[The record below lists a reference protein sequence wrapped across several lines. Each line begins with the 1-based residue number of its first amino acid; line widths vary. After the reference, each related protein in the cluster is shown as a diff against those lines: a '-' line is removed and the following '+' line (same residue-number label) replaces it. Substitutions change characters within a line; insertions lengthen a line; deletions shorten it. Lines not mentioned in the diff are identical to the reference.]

1 MKYVEKSII
10 EILKDT
16 RFSQFTGF
24 CLNDVGS
31 LLYSDYKNGFNR
43 QESAEMI
50 SEQLPSLT
58 ANMKLMT
65 DTGNFRVIKNVSF
78 ISHLPTSASQSRS
91 AYVSVPFLQLV
102 LHGIVGYSGEPLNFS
117 ENAKTSFLRA
127 PLMSG
132 RIRTP
137 MQTKRISPTRTAR
150 IQSESITKTG

>member
-1 MKYVEKSII
+1 MKYVERSII
-10 EILKDT
+10 EILRDT

-65 DTGNFRVIKNVSF
+65 DNGNFRVIKNVSF

-117 ENAKTSFLRA
+117 ENAKPRSCAASNTVQV

-132 RIRTP
+132 HILTP
-137 MQTKRISPTRTAR
+137 MRTK
-150 IQSESITKTG
+150 E

>member
-1 MKYVEKSII
+1 
-10 EILKDT
+10 
-16 RFSQFTGF
+16 
-24 CLNDVGS
+24 
-31 LLYSDYKNGFNR
+31 
-43 QESAEMI
+43 MI

-117 ENAKTSFLRA
+117 ENAKTSFLRCVEYGA
-127 PLMSG
+127 SPAYEWTYSD
-132 RIRTP
+132 TYAD
-137 MQTKRISPTRTAR
+137 KRISPARTAR